1 MQHRYLLIALL
12 LGLTLAGCKHP
23 ATTHTNQAAPR
34 RAAARASIDTLAI
47 KADTPATD
55 TLLTDTLSTDT
66 VAIPAPIVIEHAW
79 QTARIVSDIQATMPG
94 MGSLSARTIVSH
106 IADSIIVLSLQPLLG
121 IEVLRCE
128 LLPAEARVLDKLH
141 RRYAVTDYETLSHDA
156 GEPVTFQTMEQL
168 TEAIGNSGLQ
178 QVPIEQ
184 SGIKANIVL
193 RSVTT
198 NQPVSAR
205 ALSTAGYQRMEMETL
220 IRTTL

>member
-1 MQHRYLLIALL
+1 MQHRYLLVALL
-12 LGLTLAGCKHP
+12 LGLALAGCKHP
-23 ATTHTNQAAPR
+23 ATTNTNQVALR
-34 RAAARASIDTLAI
+34 TDTLTT
-47 KADTPATD
+47 DTIATD
-55 TLLTDTLSTDT
+55 TAAVSAA
-66 VAIPAPIVIEHAW
+66 VSAPIVIQHAW

-128 LLPAEARVLDKLH
+128 LLPTEARVLDKLH
-141 RRYAVTDYETLSHDA
+141 RRYAVTDYQTMSHDA
-156 GEPVTFQTMEQL
+156 KTTVTFQTMEQL
-168 TEAIGNSGLQ
+168 TEAIGNSGQQ

-184 SGIKANIVL
+184 SGIKASIVL

-205 ALSTAGYQRMEMETL
+205 ALSTAGYQRVDMETL